1 MKTARIMALALSSCA
16 LASLLNGC
24 GGECLRDSDCNT
36 RLVCSAGSCVV
47 GRAGGLDGGVSPSP
61 SGGGSGGGGS
71 GGAGG
76 SAGMGGSGGAAGN
89 AGVGGT
95 DGVGGSG
102 GASGA
107 AGQGG
112 SAGVGGSAGAGG
124 SAGTGSTGTV
134 NDLDAGSDGGVS
146 ADAQ

>member
-1 MKTARIMALALSSCA
+1 MKAVRIMALALSGCG

-24 GGECLRDSDCNT
+24 GGGCLRDSDCDT

-47 GRAGGLDGGVSPSP
+47 GRGVGLDGGVSASP
-61 SGGGSGGGGS
+61 SGGGSGGGG
-71 GGAGG
+71 G
-76 SAGMGGSGGAAGN
+76 SAGVGGSGGAAGSAD
-89 AGVGGT
+89 AG

-112 SAGVGGSAGAGG
+112 SAGVGGSAGASG

-146 ADAQ
+146 ADSQ